1 VTGRLGSVLILV
13 ATAAACA
20 PLGTGGEAAAPIA
33 GLWRSRCG
41 ACHVPVEPGS
51 RSQEVLREALRRH
64 RKRLRLTDA
73 QWSDLGAWLAQ
84 R

>member
-1 VTGRLGSVLILV
+1 MSARLGALLILA

-20 PLGTGGEAAAPIA
+20 APGAEGGAAAPVA

-41 ACHVPVEPGS
+41 ACHVPVVPGA
-51 RSQEVLREALRRH
+51 RREEVLREALRRH
-64 RKRLRLTDA
+64 RGRLRLTDA